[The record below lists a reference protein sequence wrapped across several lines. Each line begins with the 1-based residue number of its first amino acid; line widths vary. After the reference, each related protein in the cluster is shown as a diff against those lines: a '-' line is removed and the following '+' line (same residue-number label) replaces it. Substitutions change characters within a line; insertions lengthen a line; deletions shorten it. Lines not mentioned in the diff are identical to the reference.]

1 MAANNQGQDEQGL
14 SARCI
19 ILLEE
24 VKGLLENQSPYSSS
38 ENSVNEG
45 ASTSSQSKMTDERNR
60 SVRSDI
66 NQPSTSSAPSTSRH
80 AGQDCDRSSRALQN
94 FRSLFS
100 SYGSSRKSWVG
111 PPLAKKAKK
120 GPFQVK
126 ETWTHEF
133 YCLSKANADRVP
145 SRLEKIHLQNAG
157 LGRKKV
163 VFKCNASALEL
174 RTVLESVYPKL
185 CGAGGFELLRSGHP
199 CTALVLITPPAT
211 GYSVPFLRDSAGLGQ
226 ALAYIRPLQKDI
238 DLSVEVVEEL
248 QVCYYLNNLYIDL
261 YSYTRAL
268 NCF

>member
-45 ASTSSQSKMTDERNR
+45 ASTSSQSKMTNERNR

-66 NQPSTSSAPSTSRH
+66 NQPSTSSAPSTSRD

-163 VFKCNASALEL
+163 VFKCNVWWP
-174 RTVLESVYPKL
+174 RT
-185 CGAGGFELLRSGHP
+185 A
-199 CTALVLITPPAT
+199 I
-211 GYSVPFLRDSAGLGQ
+211 
-226 ALAYIRPLQKDI
+226 
-238 DLSVEVVEEL
+238 
-248 QVCYYLNNLYIDL
+248 
-261 YSYTRAL
+261 
-268 NCF
+268 